1 MKSFSSLAVL
11 TLILAS
17 TFPAAAEQ
25 VRPNVLWICAD
36 DLAPYAIGS
45 YGGRGAQTPHMDQ
58 LARLGVRLDRAY
70 CNSPVCTASR
80 QSFLTGMYPRT
91 LGVTALR
98 TPLPGSAVTLAEVLA
113 DAGYETAAFG
123 KMHFNSEFKHGFQT
137 RLDLKDHQ
145 KQLVGRPAP
154 ALPKDVAVLP
164 AWKPFK
170 DPASIWLNSACL
182 PVGAR
187 ESDMPGT
194 YFAQEASRFLLGEH
208 RRPFFLMV
216 SFYEPHSPFHF
227 PLEYR
232 GRHKPE
238 EFAVPPLGKDDHQ
251 QIPAIFK
258 DLTDRE
264 KQGIAAA
271 YHTSVEF
278 LDANVGRVL
287 TALKRANLEVN
298 TLVVF
303 TGDHG
308 YLLGHHGRFEKHCC
322 FEQAVRSPLIIS
334 YPQRFP
340 QGQSTEALVEFIDI
354 APTILSVCGVAQPR
368 SMQGRDLTPLL
379 TGKTSTHRGH
389 VFVEYAENEEAM
401 VRTPQWKLIYT
412 TGARQRED
420 GYATAL
426 PLMGRKVRLYDLQ
439 ADPEELNNLAD
450 LPEYAARVEELT
462 RLLADHLVRTARRPE
477 LIPRTSDVHLLLSH
491 CLKPDDVTGP

>member
-1 MKSFSSLAVL
+1 
-11 TLILAS
+11 
-17 TFPAAAEQ
+17 
-25 VRPNVLWICAD
+25 
-36 DLAPYAIGS
+36 
-45 YGGRGAQTPHMDQ
+45 
-58 LARLGVRLDRAY
+58 
-70 CNSPVCTASR
+70 
-80 QSFLTGMYPRT
+80 
-91 LGVTALR
+91 
-98 TPLPGSAVTLAEVLA
+98 
-113 DAGYETAAFG
+113 
-123 KMHFNSEFKHGFQT
+123 
-137 RLDLKDHQ
+137 
-145 KQLVGRPAP
+145 
-154 ALPKDVAVLP
+154 
-164 AWKPFK
+164 
-170 DPASIWLNSACL
+170 
-182 PVGAR
+182 
-187 ESDMPGT
+187 MPGT